1 MNTTSDRNV
10 SRVHAIVT
18 GCYLALA
25 TATVLYELSI
35 RIYDRGNSEFAG
47 MLSVALTFPASLAV
61 ILLGKAVFGVNVGD
75 SDASFVTIL
84 GLAVLANACGV
95 WFLIAALSR
104 RK

>member
-1 MNTTSDRNV
+1 MRKIAV
-10 SRVHAIVT
+10 IVT
-18 GCYLALA
+18 GCYLVLA
-25 TATVLYELSI
+25 TSAVLYELSI

-61 ILLGKAVFGVNVGD
+61 ILLGKTAFGVNVGD

-84 GLAVLANACGV
+84 GLAILTNACGV